1 MVCQNKDHKNWF
13 SKEHYLIEDYPG
25 WISSCRLPL
34 GGLQNERVI
43 QLCVLFNVKCCCK
56 ERLCETCNELS
67 YQHPAFARWKKN
79 SFKDNRK
86 PFLFHQV
93 GSNKNQT
100 AKYFQK
106 KINALSAS
114 TNFLSVS
121 I

>member
-1 MVCQNKDHKNWF
+1 MMGKKD
-13 SKEHYLIEDYPG
+13 D
-25 WISSCRLPL
+25 
-34 GGLQNERVI
+34 
-43 QLCVLFNVKCCCK
+43 
-56 ERLCETCNELS
+56 
-67 YQHPAFARWKKN
+67 
-79 SFKDNRK
+79 RK